1 MSPELAGAVLAWV
14 VLGLTLLAGFQWAIR
29 CIDKNAEGKAMRRT
43 KRGAY
48 AYRPVELSLP
58 SERAKK
64 SRWGDRLWICI
75 TGALI
80 GSGAGL
86 MCLAIEKAGYFA

>member
-14 VLGLTLLAGFQWAIR
+14 VLGLSLLAGFQWAMR
-29 CIDKNAEGKAMRRT
+29 SIDKNAEGKAMRRT
-43 KRGAY
+43 KRRPY

-58 SERAKK
+58 GEREKH

-75 TGALI
+75 VGALI
-80 GSGAGL
+80 GSGTGL
-86 MCLAIEKAGYFA
+86 IGLAIEKAGYFA